1 MKNLHASTPSVH
13 LSVLALGTLLALGC
27 GAGKLDA
34 SSGFPERPP
43 TNPPGN
49 PPGGPTLPPEPGPGN
64 AQAFLSVVGEKNIV
78 VPMGATVD
86 LTALY
91 VDAEDRPITG
101 AIVQFDIALASNGR
115 VISKRSANVGLNGA
129 AVLSFDVTDIE
140 DVYSV
145 QASAANA
152 SPVGWRIAVE
162 RQTNIGGIFDV
173 DSELNLTESA
183 NGSIGRIVRTL
194 DDLVDDPEDPAQ
206 YILHLIAEETDVSI
220 IAADLVAPIIND
232 YILSRAPWLIPELSD
247 IIVEVQSVMGRFG
260 VSSTLSISEGSP
272 IAGNHALDGFFF
284 TIYGRQRVL
293 PFGDMGIA
301 PVQSGLFDV
310 SMLDNGRMIL
320 GEHAVQVPYGALVR
334 TLIDTILIPG
344 VDASAHNIEQLLLDL
359 IDCATVGAQVAQYIG
374 YGSANVYGQVCTT
387 GLKAASA
394 YVYHEIADIDCDECG
409 MHVSGEAIAVEDP
422 AQGRISDLV
431 SGTWAG
437 QLELKLSNYTL
448 TPSTATF
455 TATRRF

>member
-1 MKNLHASTPSVH
+1 MKYLRAWTQSSR
-13 LSVLALGTLLALGC
+13 LLLLAVGMMLAWGC
-27 GAGKLDA
+27 SSGKLDS
-34 SSGFPERPP
+34 SSGFPDRPP
-43 TNPPGN
+43 SDPPGG

-64 AQAFLSVVGEKNIV
+64 SQAFLSVVGEKNIT
-78 VPMGATVD
+78 VPMGAVVD

-91 VDAEDRPITG
+91 VDENDQPLAGGT
-101 AIVQFDIALASNGR
+101 VQFDIALASNGR

-129 AVLSFDVTDIE
+129 AVLSFDMTDVE
-140 DVYSV
+140 DVYTV

-152 SPVGWRIAVE
+152 SPVGWRVAVE
-162 RQTNIGGIFDV
+162 RQTSIGGIFDV
-173 DSELNLTESA
+173 DSELNLIQSA
-183 NGSIGRIVRTL
+183 DGSIGRIVRTL
-194 DDLVDDPEDPAQ
+194 DDLVDGPEDPAQ
-206 YILHLIAEETDVSI
+206 YIMHLIAEETDVSVV
-220 IAADLVAPIIND
+220 AADLVAPLIND
-232 YILSRAPWLIPELSD
+232 YILSRAPWLIPELTD
-247 IIVEVQSVMGRFG
+247 IIGEVQSVMGRFG
-260 VSSTLSISEGSP
+260 VSSTLRISEGNP
-272 IAGNHALDGFFF
+272 IEGNHALDGFFF

-310 SMLDNGRMIL
+310 SMLNNGRMAL

-359 IDCATVGAQVAQYIG
+359 IDCATVGVHVAQYIG

-387 GLKAASA
+387 GLRAASA
-394 YVYHEIADIDCDECG
+394 YVYQQIADIDCDECG
-409 MHVSGEAIAVEDP
+409 MHVSGEAVMVEDP

-437 QLELKLSNYTL
+437 ELELKLSSYTL